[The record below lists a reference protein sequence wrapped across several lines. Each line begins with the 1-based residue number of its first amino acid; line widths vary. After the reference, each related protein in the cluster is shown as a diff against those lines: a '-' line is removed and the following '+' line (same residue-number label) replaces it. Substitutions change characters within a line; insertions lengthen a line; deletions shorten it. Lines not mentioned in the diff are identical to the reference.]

1 MPCQTVNRFHQVTME
16 FMNQKNKN
24 RVLVARICLGM
35 LFALSACTREE
46 TLPGETFLLSEET
59 AGETQTGQQT
69 EDLGTLQEEIF
80 VQGSVLVHVCGAVN
94 EPGVYELEA
103 DSRIVDAVEAAGG
116 FAPGAASEY
125 ENLAAGISDGQ
136 KIYIPWIEDVTE
148 DPYGENRQ
156 STDSTTTGLVDI
168 NTADL
173 AELMTLPG
181 IGEAKA
187 KAILSYR
194 ENGGVFSAVEDIM
207 QVSGIKEAAFE
218 KIKAYITVEP

>member
-1 MPCQTVNRFHQVTME
+1 
-16 FMNQKNKN
+16 MNQKNKRTN
-24 RVLVARICLGM
+24 RVLIAWICLGM
-35 LFALSACTREE
+35 CFALSACTREE
-46 TLPGETFLLSEET
+46 TLPGETFLLSDGT
-59 AGETQTGQQT
+59 AGEAQTGQT
-69 EDLGTLQEEIF
+69 AGYLDTLQEDST
-80 VQGSVLVHVCGAVN
+80 VQNSVWVHVCGAVN
-94 EPGVYELEA
+94 EPGVYELAA
-103 DSRIVDAVEAAGG
+103 DQRIVDAVEAAGG
-116 FAPGAASEY
+116 FAPGAALEY

-156 STDSTTTGLVDI
+156 SGESSATGLVNI

-173 AELMTLPG
+173 TQLMTLPG

>member
-1 MPCQTVNRFHQVTME
+1 
-16 FMNQKNKN
+16 MNQKNKRKN
-24 RVLVARICLGM
+24 RVLAAWICLGM
-35 LFALSACTREE
+35 LLALSACTREE
-46 TLPGETFLLSEET
+46 TLPGETFLLSEAMTEE
-59 AGETQTGQQT
+59 AQTGQQT
-69 EDLGTLQEEIF
+69 SDLGTLPEENS
-80 VQGSVLVHVCGAVN
+80 VQDSVLVHVCGAVN
-94 EPGVYELEA
+94 EPGVYELAA

-148 DPYGENRQ
+148 DPYGESRQ
-156 STDSTTTGLVDI
+156 SADSSTTTGLVDI

>member
-1 MPCQTVNRFHQVTME
+1 M
-16 FMNQKNKN
+16 
-24 RVLVARICLGM
+24 
-35 LFALSACTREE
+35 
-46 TLPGETFLLSEET
+46 PGETFLLSEKRTEE
-59 AGETQTGQQT
+59 AQTGQT
-69 EDLGTLQEEIF
+69 AGDLGTLQEETH
-80 VQGSVLVHVCGAVN
+80 VQDSVLVYVCGAVN
-94 EPGVYELEA
+94 EPGVYELAA
-103 DSRIVDAVEAAGG
+103 DVRIVDAVEAAGG
-116 FAPGAASEY
+116 FAAGAASEY

-136 KIYIPWIEDVTE
+136 KIYIPWMEDVTE
-148 DPYGENRQ
+148 DPHGEKRQ
-156 STDSTTTGLVDI
+156 SADSKTTGLVDI

-173 AELMTLPG
+173 AELMSLPG